1 MTAGYICREA
11 WHEAPAAHFTV
22 PWHVLPL
29 TIPSETDL
37 SVVSTAQLSL
47 QKTLNL
53 KRLQTELKGAF
64 RKRLLV
70 IYSGGLMPG
79 P

>member
-1 MTAGYICREA
+1 MTASYICRKA
-11 WHEAPAAHFTV
+11 WHEAPAEHFTV

-29 TIPSETDL
+29 TIPSEIDL
-37 SVVSTAQLSL
+37 SVVSTTQLSL

-53 KRLQTELKGAF
+53 KRLQTELKGAY

-70 IYSGGLMPG
+70 IYSGSPMPG